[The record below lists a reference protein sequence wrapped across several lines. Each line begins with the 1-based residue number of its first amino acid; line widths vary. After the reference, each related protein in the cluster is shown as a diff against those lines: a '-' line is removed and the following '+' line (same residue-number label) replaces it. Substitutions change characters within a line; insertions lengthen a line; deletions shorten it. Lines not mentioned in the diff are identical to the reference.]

1 MFESI
6 FSFKLF
12 LLLLLSGKSLYLQT
26 VTLALSCVDNEREA
40 LLKFKRGL
48 TDPGD
53 LLSSWTGRD
62 CCAWEGVRCS
72 NRTGRILGL
81 DLRNRNPSDPDLGF
95 GGPSLGGE
103 ISPSLLELKDLRRL
117 DLSMNDFSSTKIPNF
132 LGSFQYM
139 KYLNLSGASFAGNI
153 PLNLGDLSRLRYLD
167 LRNCFLQSDAN
178 DLFWLSGLPLLE
190 YLDLGAVDL
199 SKAASDWLQTIN
211 LLPSLRELHL
221 SNCRLLKLPHSL
233 PFINF
238 TSISVLDLSNNGFNS
253 SLPPWLF
260 NLTNLV
266 YLDLNSNS
274 IMGGVLDMFSGL
286 AFLQEL
292 DLSENSLI
300 EGELPTSVGSLC
312 NMNVLKLSVNNME
325 GEITDFLDGLSRCSN
340 GSSIEN
346 LDLGLNQFSGSLP
359 ESIAHLS
366 KLRYLQLPN
375 NLFEGPIPESIGNM
389 SALEEINFSG
399 NKMNR
404 IPTGFGQLSALTA
417 AGLSYNVWEGV
428 ISEAHFANLSRLRDL
443 DLYKDSP
450 NISLAFNISPGWAP
464 PFKLHLINIRSCNL
478 GPNFPNW
485 LKKQDELV
493 TVVLNNAQISG
504 EIPNWFLEL
513 NLQLDKFDVAYN
525 QLSGSPPTS
534 LVFTSSANVALSSN
548 LYEGPLPLW
557 SPNVTQVYLDN
568 NRFSGPIPP
577 DIGDKMPLLTDLDI
591 SQNSLTG
598 RIPLSI
604 GNLSTLTSLVI
615 SNNYLTG
622 EIPGFWS
629 NIPFLYEF
637 VMSNNSLSGTI
648 PSSIGS
654 LNSLKFFVLSNNNLS
669 GELPPSLMNCS
680 IWSLDLGENRFSGKI
695 PRWISEGMPNLLI
708 LRLRSNLFSGEIP
721 PEICG
726 LSELHI
732 LDLSHNDLRGP
743 IPSCVGN
750 LTGLKVELT
759 DIDNQR
765 YEGKLTVVAK
775 GRQLQYQQTLY
786 LVNSFDLSD
795 NRLSGEIP
803 SGLADLVKL
812 GTLNL
817 SMNGLVGEIPS
828 SIGNLDVLE
837 TLDLSRNRLS
847 GPIPPGM
854 TSLTKLNHLDL
865 SYNNLS
871 GKIPTANQFQTFNDP
886 SMYEGNS
893 GLCGVPLTKLC
904 PGDGA
909 PSHPPDANS
918 DENDGDNDE
927 DRLDRLWLF
936 LSTGLGFIIG
946 FWGVCGTLIIKKSWR
961 IAYYRFA
968 DRIIDKLIV
977 FWSVNTRLRG
987 GAEGG

>member
-1 MFESI
+1 
-6 FSFKLF
+6 
-12 LLLLLSGKSLYLQT
+12 
-26 VTLALSCVDNEREA
+26 
-40 LLKFKRGL
+40 
-48 TDPGD
+48 
-53 LLSSWTGRD
+53 
-62 CCAWEGVRCS
+62 
-72 NRTGRILGL
+72 
-81 DLRNRNPSDPDLGF
+81 
-95 GGPSLGGE
+95 
-103 ISPSLLELKDLRRL
+103 
-117 DLSMNDFSSTKIPNF
+117 
-132 LGSFQYM
+132 
-139 KYLNLSGASFAGNI
+139 
-153 PLNLGDLSRLRYLD
+153 
-167 LRNCFLQSDAN
+167 
-178 DLFWLSGLPLLE
+178 
-190 YLDLGAVDL
+190 
-199 SKAASDWLQTIN
+199 
-211 LLPSLRELHL
+211 
-221 SNCRLLKLPHSL
+221 
-233 PFINF
+233 
-238 TSISVLDLSNNGFNS
+238 
-253 SLPPWLF
+253 
-260 NLTNLV
+260 
-266 YLDLNSNS
+266 
-274 IMGGVLDMFSGL
+274 MGGVLDMFSGL

-669 GELPPSLMNCS
+669 G
-680 IWSLDLGENRFSGKI
+680 
-695 PRWISEGMPNLLI
+695 
-708 LRLRSNLFSGEIP
+708 
-721 PEICG
+721 
-726 LSELHI
+726 
-732 LDLSHNDLRGP
+732 
-743 IPSCVGN
+743 
-750 LTGLKVELT
+750 LKVELT

-946 FWGVCGTLIIKKSWR
+946 FWGVC
-961 IAYYRFA
+961 
-968 DRIIDKLIV
+968 V
-977 FWSVNTRLRG
+977 FVSG
-987 GAEGG
+987 GDMESPDS